1 MHRSG
6 ERNFQREGTE
16 YKEAVENLRW
26 PRGRLPGWL
35 KANELGRGQKEEAGA
50 PGGAQG
56 GQQGPQEILECVEKS
71 LEEVN

>member
-1 MHRSG
+1 MKQGQTCTDLGREISK
-6 ERNFQREGTE
+6 EREQE

-50 PGGAQG
+50 P
-56 GQQGPQEILECVEKS
+56 
-71 LEEVN
+71 